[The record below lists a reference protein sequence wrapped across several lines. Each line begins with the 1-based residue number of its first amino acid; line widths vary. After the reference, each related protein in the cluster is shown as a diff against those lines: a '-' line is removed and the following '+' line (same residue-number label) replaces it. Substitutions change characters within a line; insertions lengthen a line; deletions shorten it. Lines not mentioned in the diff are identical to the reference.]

1 MYHEQLRLQ
10 EKADPSI
17 SLDNGIRL
25 EDSNKNSP
33 ESSEA
38 EEEEE
43 IEEFL
48 MNQDISMVAPEE
60 KVVEK
65 ANEKDV
71 ERQLS
76 AEEEKR

>member
-17 SLDNGIRL
+17 SLDNGISL

-38 EEEEE
+38 DEEEE

-60 KVVEK
+60 KVVGK